1 MRPILPRIQPDT
13 ADPIRYQARILAC
26 GDACFGTATACE
38 QELAG
43 LFVGG
48 LQIIIDRLASLF
60 AQFKSDRSTGLLL
73 TYSCAIRSVSASGD
87 IVDFD
92 RHDIA
97 AAKLAV
103 DRQIEH
109 GEVSD
114 AAFNLKLRPDRPD
127 MFGPQWRLC
136 SRQLALIP
144 RRLPAD
150 RRDSGL

>member
-1 MRPILPRIQPDT
+1 MGCPGWAFCPDP
-13 ADPIRYQARILAC
+13 DQARILAC
-26 GDACFGTATACE
+26 GDACLGTATACE

-73 TYSCAIRSVSASGD
+73 TYSCSIRSVSACGD

-97 AAKLAV
+97 AAKLAI

-109 GEVSD
+109 GEVAD
-114 AAFNLKLRPDRPD
+114 ATFNLEFRPD
-127 MFGPQWRLC
+127 
-136 SRQLALIP
+136 
-144 RRLPAD
+144 
-150 RRDSGL
+150 